1 MDAFIDSQHDDR
13 HDPARRRFLA
23 LHAAAFALATIP
35 AARAA
40 AQQEAEEGA
49 QDSQQP
55 GTEPEGEDEITVR
68 TIAEAEKLAGV
79 RFSPEEREQLLE
91 TIRSQPAGFAARREF
106 PLPNELGP
114 STVFRAEE
122 AAGLTPERADA
133 STRVR
138 LERERAPSLAESEA
152 DIAFA
157 PIAHLGAWLRRGEL
171 TSETLTRICLDRIDR
186 IAPKLECVVTVTRRR
201 ALEQARRAD
210 RELRAGRDRGPL
222 HGIPYG
228 AKDLF
233 DTAGIR
239 TTYGAAPYKDRVA
252 ERDAAVVQR
261 LEEAGAVLVAKTT
274 LGALAYGDI
283 WFGGRTNN
291 PWNLEQGSSGSSA
304 GSAAGVAAGL
314 YPFALGTETL
324 GSLVSP
330 SMRCGTTAIRPTFG
344 RVPRTGSMAL
354 CWSLDKIGPIA
365 RTVDDCALVLAALH
379 GAESGDP
386 SSIDR
391 PFTYDARR
399 RPSRLRVGH
408 RPEWFEG
415 DSEEAEIHRRA
426 FEALK
431 TADVELVEIDLPG
444 DVPWGS
450 LYTILTVEAAAAFE
464 AITLENTDETMKW
477 QESRAWPNTFRQMWL
492 TPAVEFVQAER
503 LRRRV
508 CQDFNRLF
516 DGVDAVF
523 GPSFAPPMLL
533 ATNFTG
539 HPSLVLR
546 AGFREDGTPQGVSLW
561 GRLFDEGTLCH
572 LGAHLE
578 RELGVWDERPAMA
591 V

>member
-1 MDAFIDSQHDDR
+1 MDALAETRHDDR

-23 LHAAAFALATIP
+23 LHAAALALATIP
-35 AARAA
+35 AARVAA
-40 AQQEAEEGA
+40 QEAE
-49 QDSQQP
+49 Q
-55 GTEPEGEDEITVR
+55 EGEAGADEESGEEAITER

-79 RFSPEEREQLLE
+79 TFSPEERRQLLE
-91 TIRSQPAGFAARREF
+91 TIRSAPEGFAARREF

-122 AAGLTPERADA
+122 AAGLTAGRADA

-138 LERERAPSLAESEA
+138 LGRDDAPRRAASDV

-157 PIAHLGAWLRRGEL
+157 PIAHLGAWLRRGEIS
-171 TSETLTRICLDRIDR
+171 SEELTRLCVDRIERLD
-186 IAPKLECVVTVTRRR
+186 PKLECVVTITRQR

-233 DTAGIR
+233 DTAGVR

-304 GSAAGVAAGL
+304 GSASGVAAGL

-344 RVPRTGSMAL
+344 RVARTGAMAL

-365 RTVDDCALVLAALH
+365 RTVDDCALVLAALN
-379 GAESGDP
+379 GADAGDP

-399 RPSRLRVGH
+399 RPRRLRVGH

-415 DSEEAEIHRRA
+415 DSEAGEIHRRA
-426 FEALK
+426 LEALK
-431 TADVELVEIDLPG
+431 TADVEFVEIDLPG

-464 AITLENTDETMKW
+464 AITLEKTDRTMKW
-477 QESRAWPNTFRQMWL
+477 QEARAWPNTFRQMWL

-503 LRRRV
+503 VRRSL
-508 CQDFNRLF
+508 CQTFNPIF

-523 GPSFAPPMLL
+523 GPSFAGPMLL

-546 AGFREDGTPQGVSLW
+546 TGFRSDGTPHGMSLW

-572 LGAHLE
+572 LGSHIE